1 MSLLGDAMEGLRNV
15 VLMQANLERM
25 DKQLEH
31 LDRTQDVFREA
42 LFRLSER
49 LTRVETVLFDP
60 RPPASTRPALPE
72 E

>member
-1 MSLLGDAMEGLRNV
+1 V
-15 VLMQANLERM
+15 
-25 DKQLEH
+25 
-31 LDRTQDVFREA
+31 

-60 RPPASTRPALPE
+60 RPSASTRPALPE